1 MHSFYLG
8 IIGYPPFSVLR
19 HNPSASEDCFKDF
32 KVSRDQTWEAQH
44 CLRATVL
51 AKSTRICSCSM
62 VATVWTAS
70 TKMPTSLSCFGK
82 RQAAVVPLRYMFHA
96 FFFTFVQPQLSLH
109 LNFPMDRDLFLWHQT
124 FLTRKLPSS
133 IFSTINDP
141 TKIKISTLSRR
152 FRFSGTKWRISTTK
166 AGVPG
171 PGGVFGGHV
180 MWRRRNLHLES
191 QLPSPDQPIKVR
203 VSSAPITQLS
213 SATCRKKSSRSGI
226 THFTWRNF
234 KHQSVCTK
242 LISNTTLQNHPSV
255 LKCCFLD
262 NITGACRKCWEPGRF
277 LMLLGWECL
286 SSWCN
291 ELQLLHYH
299 HYRPRSW
306 TLYQWA
312 GWTTPHL
319 WRKFPSPIC
328 HVPFE
333 SVPSCKE
340 RQKRWRQRWEHPCL
354 AAKWWW
360 KHVNNF
366 VNWLLVVTTST
377 HSITKLQF
385 NVATCNHPS
394 FHDLLYILHQIPSSH
409 RTSPLNVFLLR
420 ASTGRC

>member
-1 MHSFYLG
+1 MAAALSRLLYTIKHDVHSFYLG

-19 HNPSASEDCFKDF
+19 HNPSASEDCF

-152 FRFSGTKWRISTTK
+152 FRFSGTKWRISTR
-166 AGVPG
+166 G

-191 QLPSPDQPIKVR
+191 QLPSPDFQKE
-203 VSSAPITQLS
+203 S
-213 SATCRKKSSRSGI
+213 
-226 THFTWRNF
+226 
-234 KHQSVCTK
+234 
-242 LISNTTLQNHPSV
+242 PSV
-255 LKCCFLD
+255 QCTHHPTLFGHLPKE
-262 NITGACRKCWEPGRF
+262 K
-277 LMLLGWECL
+277 L
-286 SSWCN
+286 SIW
-291 ELQLLHYH
+291 H
-299 HYRPRSW
+299 H
-306 TLYQWA
+306 TF
-312 GWTTPHL
+312 HL
-319 WRKFPSPIC
+319 
-328 HVPFE
+328 E
-333 SVPSCKE
+333 
-340 RQKRWRQRWEHPCL
+340 
-354 AAKWWW
+354 
-360 KHVNNF
+360 
-366 VNWLLVVTTST
+366 
-377 HSITKLQF
+377 KLQTSVGVYKT
-385 NVATCNHPS
+385 NIKHP
-394 FHDLLYILHQIPSSH
+394 PSKPSIG
-409 RTSPLNVFLLR
+409 
-420 ASTGRC
+420 A